1 MDIHGVGKGDGVAD
15 VVGLGFGALGVQV
28 HKHNF
33 TADVAHDH
41 GVGCGRADETCANN
55 PNLDS

>member
-41 GVGCGRADETCANN
+41 GVGCC
-55 PNLDS
+55 